1 MVKYMRKKKLNKIN
15 KRLEIIEV
23 KLNIVVDYIL
33 EKEQIESTRLL
44 KRN

>member
-1 MVKYMRKKKLNKIN
+1 MRKKKINKIN
-15 KRLEIIEV
+15 KRLEVIEV

>member
-15 KRLEIIEV
+15 KRLEVIEV

-33 EKEQIESTRLL
+33 EKEKIESTRLL

>member
-15 KRLEIIEV
+15 KRLEVIEV

>member
-1 MVKYMRKKKLNKIN
+1 MRKKKLNKIN
-15 KRLEIIEV
+15 KRLEVIET

-33 EKEQIESTRLL
+33 EKEKIESTRLL

>member
-1 MVKYMRKKKLNKIN
+1 MRKKKLNKIN
-15 KRLEIIEV
+15 KKLEVIEI

-33 EKEQIESTRLL
+33 EKEKIESTRLL

>member
-1 MVKYMRKKKLNKIN
+1 MRKKKLNKIN
-15 KRLEIIEV
+15 KRLEVIEV

-33 EKEQIESTRLL
+33 EKEKIESTRLL

>member
-1 MVKYMRKKKLNKIN
+1 MRKKKLNKIN
-15 KRLEIIEV
+15 KKLEVIEI

>member
-15 KRLEIIEV
+15 KRLEVIET

-33 EKEQIESTRLL
+33 EKEKIESTQLL
-44 KRN
+44 KKD

>member
-1 MVKYMRKKKLNKIN
+1 MRKKKLNKIN
-15 KRLEIIEV
+15 KRLEVIEV